1 MCNIFRIS
9 ATESATIYFVTC
21 CGGAL
26 YCTVFQLKP
35 GIFTSKARCY
45 KVSFEI
51 SGEGEM
57 EIDVG

>member
-26 YCTVFQLKP
+26 YCTVFQPKP
-35 GIFTSKARCY
+35 GMFTSKARCY

-57 EIDVG
+57 KIDVG